1 MIRINLFLLSL
12 FLFTNGCS
20 QMRAPGEEEQ
30 KTDELAER
38 YVKLVLAMEH
48 HDPGYVDAYYGPAD
62 WRTEIEDH
70 PWSLENVFQEADSLK
85 LLLSRITHD
94 KDEFS
99 QLRHTYL
106 NGQLKAVR
114 FRAEMVQGTAVSF
127 DQESQGLYDATAPK
141 HSAAYYDSV
150 LQELDHL
157 LPGTGSIPDRYRAFQ
172 TQFEI
177 PLERL
182 RNVLDRVIAD
192 ARQRT
197 SKYLRLPKNESFELE
212 FVTDKSWSGYNWYKG
227 NAISLIQINTDQPSR
242 VDRVLD
248 LACHEGYPGHH
259 VYNTL
264 LESEMYTKRGWV
276 EYSVYPLYSP
286 QSLIAEGTANA
297 GIDLVF
303 PPETRLQ
310 YEQEVLYPLAG
321 LNPSLAADYRKVQEV
336 VHKLRYARVDAARA
350 LLDGTMSEDET
361 VAWLMKYRLYTES
374 RARQN
379 IAFFRTYRSYI
390 INYSLGQD
398 LVEDWLDRQAGDN
411 SSRRWKAFENLI
423 SSPRLPGGLID

>member
-1 MIRINLFLLSL
+1 MDLPTETELK
-12 FLFTNGCS
+12 TNV
-20 QMRAPGEEEQ
+20 
-30 KTDELAER
+30 LAER
-38 YVKLVLAMEH
+38 YVKMVLAMEH
-48 HDPGYVDAYYGPAD
+48 HDPGYVDAYYGPAE
-62 WRTEIEDH
+62 WRVEIEDR
-70 PWSLENVFQEADSLK
+70 PWSLDNVILEADSLLM
-85 LLLSRITHD
+85 LLTGTSPD

-106 NGQLKAVR
+106 NGQIQAVR
-114 FRAEMVQGTAVSF
+114 FRAGMLQGANALF
-127 DQESQGLYDATAPK
+127 DEESLGLYNAIAPK
-141 HSAAYYDSV
+141 HSSAYYDSV
-150 LQELDHL
+150 LQELDNL
-157 LPGTGSIPDRYRAFQ
+157 LPGTGSIPDRYREYQ

-177 PLERL
+177 SSERL
-182 RNVLDRVIAD
+182 GDVLDKVIAD

-197 SKYLRLPKNESFELE
+197 GRHLRLPKNETFELE

-227 NAISLIQINTDQPSR
+227 NANSLIQINTDQPSR
-242 VDRVLD
+242 IDRALD

-259 VYNTL
+259 VFNTL

-303 PPETRLQ
+303 PPEMRLQ

-321 LNPSLAADYRKVQEV
+321 LDPSKAADYLKVQEV
-336 VHKLRYARVDAARA
+336 VRKLRYARVDAARA
-350 LLDGTMSEDET
+350 LLDGAMSEEET

-398 LVEDWLDRQAGDN
+398 LVEDWLDHQAGDN